1 MSCHPGIN
9 MISFTG
15 STRAGARVAKGAAD
29 TVKRVAQAE
38 IRAAKKFLERRGL
51 KSDDV
56 SPRKFAMAAKEL
68 DKGFADTLKILAR
81 ELSGG
86 QV

>member
-1 MSCHPGIN
+1 MA
-9 MISFTG
+9 
-15 STRAGARVAKGAAD
+15 RAA
-29 TVKRVAQAE
+29 VKRVAQAE
-38 IRAAKKFLERRGL
+38 IRAAKKFLERRGM

-56 SPRKFAMAAKEL
+56 APRKIAMAAKEL
-68 DKGFADTLKILAR
+68 DKGFADTLKILGR

>member
-1 MSCHPGIN
+1 MA
-9 MISFTG
+9 
-15 STRAGARVAKGAAD
+15 RAAIK
-29 TVKRVAQAE
+29 KVAQAE
-38 IRAAKKFLERRGL
+38 IRAAKSFLERRGL
-51 KSDDV
+51 KSDKI

-68 DKGFADTLKILAR
+68 DKSFKETLRILAR